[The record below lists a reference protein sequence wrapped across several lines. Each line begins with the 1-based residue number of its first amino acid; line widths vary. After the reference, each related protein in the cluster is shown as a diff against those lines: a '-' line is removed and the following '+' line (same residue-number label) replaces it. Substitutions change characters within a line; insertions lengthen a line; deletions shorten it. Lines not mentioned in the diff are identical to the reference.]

1 MNVLSSHYIEA
12 FRILAEKV
20 SVHSMLGVS
29 YATLTR
35 SQRKRPTNHINLM
48 LKALVLVML
57 VLGSVFGNIPITFA
71 QGTEVE
77 PNHPCPTAQ
86 NFGAVAF
93 PFTLDGSLDSTP
105 ESPDVDFFRFTG
117 TPGSAVRV
125 DLEGQA
131 TGKGTLGD
139 PLLGFFDAG
148 CNLIASN
155 DDSGGT
161 LNSRLVLT
169 IPADGIFILAAT
181 SFPDFGFLGGG
192 VGTYQMTITQPAIIG
207 SISGR
212 VVDAVTGDPLPGD
225 TDPFT
230 FVDLLRCEN
239 FGCFSVNSQP
249 ADSEGRF
256 QFNRDFS
263 GQPLEVGTYQVL
275 AFANQ
280 YQQGQTDPFG
290 VAEGEDRDVGDVP
303 LQPFPV
309 QFSNIVP
316 CENLPPEGGRC
327 QYSVRA
333 TNRLATRLDGEAW
346 SLVQGFGIGSFTD
359 FTNFQV
365 KNLQRLTL
373 NSQESKDV
381 QFGFRVPSKVRD
393 GASICTNVFV
403 GQRPE
408 AFFDTVGTTFL
419 FCITKGTNG
428 FSLMPEK
435 EAQQMSRQLNGRAL
449 TPPKE

>member
-1 MNVLSSHYIEA
+1 MNTKLSVL
-12 FRILAEKV
+12 R
-20 SVHSMLGVS
+20 
-29 YATLTR
+29 
-35 SQRKRPTNHINLM
+35 
-48 LKALVLVML
+48 ALVLVML
-57 VLGSVFGNIPITFA
+57 ILGSVFGNIPMTFA
-71 QGTEVE
+71 QNTEVE

-86 NFGAVAF
+86 DFGAVVL
-93 PFTLDGSLDSTP
+93 PFTLNGSLDSTP

-117 TPGSAVRV
+117 TPGSIVRV

-139 PLLGFFDAG
+139 PLLGFFDTG

-161 LNSRLVLT
+161 LNSRLVLNV
-169 IPADGIFILAAT
+169 PADGIFILAAT
-181 SFPDFGFLGGG
+181 VCCDSSFTGGG
-192 VGTYQMTITQPAIIG
+192 VGTYQLTITPSAAIG

-225 TDPFT
+225 TDPFA
-230 FVDLLRCEN
+230 FVQLLRCEDV
-239 FGCFSVNSQP
+239 GCFGVNAQP
-249 ADSEGRF
+249 ADTEGRF
-256 QFNRDFS
+256 QLNRDLS

-327 QYSVRA
+327 RYSVRA

-346 SLVQGFGIGSFTD
+346 SSVQGFEIGSFTG

-365 KNLQRLTL
+365 KNLQPLKL
-373 NSQESKDV
+373 KSQGSRDV
-381 QFGFRVPSKVRD
+381 RFEFRVPSKVRD

-419 FCITKGTNG
+419 FCITKGTSG
-428 FSLMPEK
+428 FLVVPEK
-435 EAQQMSRQLNGRAL
+435 EAQQRFRQLDGRTL
-449 TPPKE
+449 TPPKEKQ

>member
-1 MNVLSSHYIEA
+1 MKRTN
-12 FRILAEKV
+12 
-20 SVHSMLGVS
+20 LGLNTV
-29 YATLTR
+29 
-35 SQRKRPTNHINLM
+35 I
-48 LKALVLVML
+48 L
-57 VLGSVFGNIPITFA
+57 VLGVVLGLCSPVYS
-71 QGTEVE
+71 QEVE
-77 PNHPCPTAQ
+77 PNNMCPTAQ
-86 NFGAVAF
+86 NFGAIAL

-117 TPGSAVRV
+117 TPGSVVRV

-148 CNLIASN
+148 CNLMALN
-155 DDSGGT
+155 DDFGT

-169 IPADGIFILAAT
+169 IPADGVFILAAT

-192 VGTYQMTITQPAIIG
+192 VGTYQLSITPFAAIG

-212 VVDAVTGDPLPGD
+212 VVDAVTGAPLPGD
-225 TDPFT
+225 TEPFA
-230 FVDLLRCEN
+230 FVSLLRCEDV
-239 FGCFSVNSQP
+239 GCVEVNAQP
-249 ADSEGRF
+249 ADTEGRF
-256 QFNRDFS
+256 QFNGDFS

-290 VAEGEDRDVGDVP
+290 VAEGADRDVGDVP
-303 LQPFPV
+303 LRPFPV

-327 QYSVRA
+327 RYSVRV

-359 FTNFQV
+359 FTNFQA
-365 KNLQRLTL
+365 KHLQPLRLK
-373 NSQESKDV
+373 SQESGDV
-381 QFGFRVPSKVRD
+381 RFEFRVPSKVRD
-393 GASICTNVFV
+393 GASICTNAFV

-408 AFFDTVGTTFL
+408 AFFDTVGATSL
-419 FCITKGTNG
+419 FCISKGTTG
-428 FSLMPEK
+428 FSVMPEK
-435 EAQQMSRQLNGRAL
+435 AAQQLFRQLSGRTL
-449 TPPKE
+449 TPPKKK

>member
-1 MNVLSSHYIEA
+1 MKSID
-12 FRILAEKV
+12 
-20 SVHSMLGVS
+20 
-29 YATLTR
+29 LT
-35 SQRKRPTNHINLM
+35 S
-48 LKALVLVML
+48 KALVLV
-57 VLGSVFGNIPITFA
+57 VFILGSAFGNIPMVFG
-71 QGTEVE
+71 QGLEEE
-77 PNHPCPTAQ
+77 PNHPCPSAQ
-86 NFGAVAF
+86 NFGAVALPF
-93 PFTLDGSLDSTP
+93 PLDGSLDSTP
-105 ESPDVDFFRFTG
+105 ETPDVDFFRFTG
-117 TPGSAVRV
+117 TPGSVVRV

-139 PLLGFFDAG
+139 PFLGFFDTG

-169 IPADGIFILAAT
+169 PADGVFILGVT
-181 SFPDFGFLGGG
+181 FCCDSGFFGGG
-192 VGTYQMTITQPAIIG
+192 VGTYQLTITPSAAIG

-212 VVDAVTGDPLPGD
+212 VIDTVIGDPLPGD

-230 FVDLLRCEN
+230 FVELRRCEDV
-239 FGCFSVNSQP
+239 GCFGVSSQS
-249 ADSEGRF
+249 ADAEGRF
-256 QFNRDFS
+256 QFNRDSS
-263 GQPLEVGTYQVL
+263 GQPLEVGTYQVV

-327 QYSVRA
+327 RYSVRV

-346 SLVQGFGIGSFTD
+346 SLVQGSGIGSFAD

-365 KNLQRLTL
+365 KNLQRLNL
-373 NSQESKDV
+373 KSQESRDV
-381 QFGFRVPSKVRD
+381 RFEFRVPSKVRD
-393 GASICTNVFV
+393 GAFICTNVFV

-419 FCITKGTNG
+419 FCITKGTSG

-435 EAQQMSRQLNGRAL
+435 EAQQMFRQLDGRTL
-449 TPPKE
+449 TLPKEK